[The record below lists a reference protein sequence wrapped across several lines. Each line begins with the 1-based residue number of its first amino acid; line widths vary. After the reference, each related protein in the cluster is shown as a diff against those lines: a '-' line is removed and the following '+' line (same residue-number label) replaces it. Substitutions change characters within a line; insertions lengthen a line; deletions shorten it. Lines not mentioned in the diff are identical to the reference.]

1 MDATIGYLELIR
13 EDLLD
18 AGAREAR
25 GGRARLPRVSGRTL
39 AAAVA
44 AITLLAAGS
53 LGWWVTEGDRMERAT
68 PASDPGSVS
77 ATGSTGGGER
87 LPTLFEDEQ
96 AGLAD
101 LDAGYSPL
109 VPGTPPADVPSTT
122 LPGEVTRVIR
132 TAELG
137 IVISRGSFDER
148 FADAVDIA
156 SANDGFVS
164 TSTSQQRAGNITMR
178 VPSATFAETL
188 GSLREL
194 GDVQVQSVHG
204 KDVTASYVD
213 LHARLRIAR
222 SRREVLLG
230 LMSEANSIEQT
241 IRVQNALDETQLRI
255 EELQGNLRL
264 LDDRTSLATISLDL
278 REQGVEPQAEVEKPS
293 IPNAFERS
301 AAGFVGV
308 IAGVVIGLGYLIPV
322 LLLALAGWFVVSRV
336 RRRRTA

>member
-1 MDATIGYLELIR
+1 MESTIGYLELIR

-18 AGAREAR
+18 AGAREGQ
-25 GGRARLPRVSGRTL
+25 GGRTRLPRLSARTI
-39 AAAVA
+39 AGAVA
-44 AITLLAAGS
+44 AVTLLAAGS
-53 LGWWVTEGDRMERAT
+53 LGWWVTQGERMASF

-77 ATGSTGGGER
+77 ATDSTGGARRAIGK
-87 LPTLFEDEQ
+87 PTAPSPHEVAYESANDALV
-96 AGLAD
+96 APGLN
-101 LDAGYSPL
+101 PTEN
-109 VPGTPPADVPSTT
+109 PTSTI
-122 LPGEVTRVIR
+122 PGELSRVIR
-132 TAELG
+132 AAELG
-137 IVISRGSFDER
+137 LVIPRGSFDER

-156 SANDGFVS
+156 SASDGFVS
-164 TSTSQQRAGNITMR
+164 TSTSRERAGTLTMR
-178 VPSATFAETL
+178 VPSAAFAE
-188 GSLREL
+188 SLRALRDL

-204 KDVTASYVD
+204 KDVTADYVD

-230 LMSEANSIEQT
+230 LMTDANSIEQT

-264 LDDRTSLATISLDL
+264 LDDRTSLATIALDL
-278 REQGVEPQAEVEKPS
+278 REQGVEPQATVEKPS
-293 IPNAFERS
+293 IPNAFERA

-322 LLLALAGWFVVSRV
+322 LLLALAAWWVISRV

>member
-1 MDATIGYLELIR
+1 MEATIGYLQLIR

-18 AGAREAR
+18 AGAREGRR
-25 GGRARLPRVSGRTL
+25 GRIRPPRFSGRTL

-44 AITLLAAGS
+44 TVTLLAAGS
-53 LGWWVTEGDRMERAT
+53 LGWFVTRYTGAI
-68 PASDPGSVS
+68 PASEVR
-77 ATGSTGGGER
+77 AGSTGGAARRAVGKEVEHYR
-87 LPTLFEDEQ
+87 SVFDEQ
-96 AGLAD
+96 SAD
-101 LDAGYSPL
+101 LGAGDFSIVLGPR
-109 VPGTPPADVPSTT
+109 PNDIESNT
-122 LPGEVTRVIR
+122 LPGEVSRVIR
-132 TAELG
+132 TADLG
-137 IVISRGSFDER
+137 LVIPRGSFDQR

-164 TSTSQQRAGNITMR
+164 TSTSRERAGSLTMR
-178 VPSATFAETL
+178 VPSDTFAGAL
-188 GSLREL
+188 GSLRDL

-204 KDVTASYVD
+204 KDVTADYVD

-230 LMSEANSIEQT
+230 LMAEATTIEQT
-241 IRVQNALDETQLRI
+241 IRVQNALDETQLRM

-278 REQGVEPQAEVEKPS
+278 REQGIEPQAEVEKPS
-293 IPNAFERS
+293 IPNAFERA

-322 LLLALAGWFVVSRV
+322 LLLALAAWFVVSRV
-336 RRRRTA
+336 RRRRAA